1 MKITM
6 PKAAKTILNV
16 LRSGG
21 FEGYI
26 VGGCVRDALLGRT
39 PNDWDV
45 TTNATPEEIKSL
57 FPKTYDTGIQHG
69 TVTVRM
75 YGDSYEVTTYRVD
88 GDYSDSRH
96 PDSVTFT
103 RNLAEDLKRRDF
115 TINAMAYN
123 DIDGLVDLFGGK
135 EDLDRRVIRAVGN
148 ASDRFTE
155 DALRIMRCIRFA
167 AQLDFEI
174 EHDTYLA
181 AVKLSD
187 RIRFISAERVREELL
202 KILDSD
208 HPDYVRKLDDIGAM
222 DSFYVEYRAH
232 RDEITKKLL
241 AMPNDRIL
249 RLTALLNH
257 TGRTIAE
264 SYQVAERFFDAL
276 KFDND
281 TKNAVLHII
290 RFSETLLTTDRYQLR
305 LFLNAAG
312 EQDAL
317 RILTYMELDR
327 ALDMSAVRSVVEDIL
342 ASHECT
348 CLKEMAL
355 SGKDLIRLGMKP
367 GREMGEL
374 LMSLLAEVLK
384 DPSLNRKEVLEEKAR
399 EKIGA

>member
-1 MKITM
+1 M
-6 PKAAKTILNV
+6 PKAAKTILNT
-16 LRSGG
+16 LREGG
-21 FEGYI
+21 YEGYI
-26 VGGCVRDALLGRT
+26 VGGCVRDAMLGRT

-45 TTNATPEEIKSL
+45 TTNAMPEEIKAL
-57 FPKTYDTGIQHG
+57 FPKTFDTGIQHG

-103 RNLAEDLKRRDF
+103 RNLTEDLKRRDF

-123 DIDGLVDLFGGK
+123 DIDGLVDCFGGMD
-135 EDLDRRVIRAVGN
+135 DLNHRLIRAVGN
-148 ASDRFTE
+148 AEDRFRE
-155 DALRIMRCIRFA
+155 DALRIMRCVRFA

-208 HPDYVRKLDDIGAM
+208 HPDYVGKLDEIGAM
-222 DSFYVEYRAH
+222 DSFYVEFRAH
-232 RDEITKKLL
+232 KAAIQEKLNR
-241 AMPNDRIL
+241 MPKDRVL
-249 RLTALLNH
+249 RLTAFLNH
-257 TGRTIAE
+257 TGRTTAE
-264 SYQVAERFFDAL
+264 SCTVAERFFDAL

-290 RFSETLLTTDRYQLR
+290 RFSETMLTTDRYQLR

-312 EQDAL
+312 EEDAL
-317 RILTYMELDR
+317 RILDYMEKDR
-327 ALDMSAVRSVVEDIL
+327 DLDMSAVRTVVEDIL
-342 ASHECT
+342 KAHECT

-355 SGKDLIRLGMKP
+355 TGKDLIRLGMRP

-384 DPSLNRKEVLEEKAR
+384 DPALNTKETLEKKAR
-399 EKIGA
+399 ERI